1 MSSPLTTAMS
11 KVVELLNP
19 LSSEERKRVVQA
31 AFALLGE
38 DAAPSSLGPAT
49 NNYAEDA
56 SSDTLPKVHATAS
69 QWLKRTGVTQDQL
82 DQHLYFDGGTA
93 KVISLPGGAS
103 KRIHQ
108 VMNTYLMLGIAA
120 FLSTGEASF
129 TDKDARELCEHF
141 GCYDATNHAKYIKE
155 FGNKITGSKSSGW
168 KLTAPGLNAAA
179 ELVKS

>member
-1 MSSPLTTAMS
+1 
-11 KVVELLNP
+11 
-19 LSSEERKRVVQA
+19 
-31 AFALLGE
+31 
-38 DAAPSSLGPAT
+38 
-49 NNYAEDA
+49 
-56 SSDTLPKVHATAS
+56 
-69 QWLKRTGVTQDQL
+69 
-82 DQHLYFDGGTA
+82 
-93 KVISLPGGAS
+93 
-103 KRIHQ
+103 
-108 VMNTYLMLGIAA
+108 MNTYLMLGIAA

>member
-1 MSSPLTTAMS
+1 VSGPLTTAMS
-11 KVVELLNP
+11 KVVELLSP

-38 DAAPSSLGPAT
+38 DATPNPSSPSAK
-49 NNYAEDA
+49 NHADDA
-56 SSDTLPKVHATAS
+56 SSDALPIAHPTAN
-69 QWLKRTGVTQDQL
+69 QWLKRNGITQEQL
-82 DQHLYFDGGTA
+82 EQHLYFDGGTA
-93 KVISLPGGAS
+93 KVISLPGNAS

-108 VMNTYLMLGIAA
+108 VMNTYLMLGFAA
-120 FLSTGEASF
+120 FLSTGEAAF

-168 KLTAPGLNAAA
+168 KLTAPGLTAAA